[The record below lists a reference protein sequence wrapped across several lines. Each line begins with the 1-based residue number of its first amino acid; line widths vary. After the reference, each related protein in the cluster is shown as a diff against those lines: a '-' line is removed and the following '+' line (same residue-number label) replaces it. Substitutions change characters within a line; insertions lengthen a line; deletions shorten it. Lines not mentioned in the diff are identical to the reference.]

1 VIYLARHGE
10 TTWNMI
16 GRYQGHQESALSA
29 LGVRQATALGDY
41 FFERLQRGEPV
52 PVRAI
57 SSPLLRC
64 TATAQFTATRLGLSV
79 ETDARLIEIAHGT
92 WEGRLRDE
100 LAQNDPQRYHTWRN
114 DPAAVSFENGESLR
128 DVDARWRAFA
138 ASLAG
143 SDDDV
148 LLASHDAVVRVAI
161 LAAADRPLDDFW
173 NVRAENGAFARF
185 VSDRPQWSL
194 VEECHVEHL
203 GDARASIAKQA
214 L

>member
-1 VIYLARHGE
+1 MIYLARHGE

-16 GRYQGHQESALSA
+16 GRYQGRQESALSA

-41 FFERLQRGEPV
+41 FYERLARGERV
-52 PVRAI
+52 PSRVI

-64 TATAQFTATRLGLSV
+64 TATAQVTATRLGLPL
-79 ETDARLIEIAHGT
+79 ETDERLIEIAHGT

-100 LAQNDPQRYHTWRN
+100 LAQNDPQRYHTWRH
-114 DPAAVSFENGESLR
+114 DPATVSFEGGESLR

-143 SDDDV
+143 TEEDV
-148 LLASHDAVVRVAI
+148 LIASHDAVVRIAI
-161 LAAADRPLDDFW
+161 LAAEERPLDDFW
-173 NVRAENGAFARF
+173 KVKAENGAFARF
-185 VSDRPQWSL
+185 TPDRPQWQL
-194 VEECHVEHL
+194 LEECHVEHL
-203 GDARASIAKQA
+203 ADARASIAKQA

>member
-16 GRYQGHQESALSA
+16 GRYQGRQESALSA

-41 FFERLQRGEPV
+41 FFERLQRGESV
-52 PVRAI
+52 PARVI

-64 TATAQFTATRLGLSV
+64 TATAQFSATRLGLTV
-79 ETDARLIEIAHGT
+79 ETDERLIEIAHGT

-114 DPAAVSFENGESLR
+114 DPALVSFEEGESLR

-138 ASLAG
+138 SSLAG
-143 SDDDV
+143 SQDDV
-148 LLASHDAVVRVAI
+148 LIASHDAVVRVAI
-161 LAAADRPLDDFW
+161 LAAAQLPLDDFW
-173 NVRAENGAFARF
+173 KVRAENGAFARF
-185 VSDRPQWSL
+185 ATDRPAWSL
-194 VEECHVEHL
+194 LEECHVEHL